1 MDVSRISLLGNFSI
15 YRLADQNVCDKFPPP
30 NYHVEKK
37 LSAFCAS
44 GCESV
49 KSPVQV
55 LMEAIA
61 RRLLQREAGS

>member
-1 MDVSRISLLGNFSI
+1 MDVRRISLLGNFSI
-15 YRLADQNVCDKFPPP
+15 YRLADQNVYDKFPPP

-49 KSPVQV
+49 KNPVQV

-61 RRLLQREAGS
+61 RGMLKREAGA

>member
-1 MDVSRISLLGNFSI
+1 M
-15 YRLADQNVCDKFPPP
+15 
-30 NYHVEKK
+30 EKK

-49 KSPVQV
+49 KNPVQV

-61 RRLLQREAGS
+61 RRLLRREAGS